1 MRDSSTHALGVG
13 TQPEAHHN
21 LGRGRRLE
29 EALRIRRIDKMYVLA
44 IEIGVNE
51 SAISRWRKG
60 APITTDNAVKLCQT
74 LDISADWLLLARG
87 NIDQHIDF
95 SISSDE
101 RELLGKLRVLPRDF
115 VIHFERAIESLSSSS
130 APNQTDSRRHQI

>member
-1 MRDSSTHALGVG
+1 MGRVRSREHD
-13 TQPEAHHN
+13 
-21 LGRGRRLE
+21 LGRGHRLE
-29 EALRIRRIDKMYVLA
+29 EALRIRRIDKMYGLA

-60 APITTDNAVKLCQT
+60 APIKTDNAVKLCQT

-87 NIDQHIDF
+87 NIDQHISF

-101 RELLGKLRVLPRDF
+101 RELLGNLRVLPRDF
-115 VIHFERAIESLSSSS
+115 MIYFGRAIESLSSK
-130 APNQTDSRRHQI
+130 

>member
-1 MRDSSTHALGVG
+1 MRERTTHILGIG
-13 TQPEAHHN
+13 AQPETHHD

-51 SAISRWRKG
+51 SAISRWRRG

-74 LDISADWLLLARG
+74 LDISADWFLLARG
-87 NIDQHIDF
+87 NIDQHVSF
-95 SISSDE
+95 AISPDE
-101 RELLGKLRVLPRDF
+101 RKLLERLRVLPRDF
-115 VIHFERAIESLSSSS
+115 VIHFGKAIDTISFK
-130 APNQTDSRRHQI
+130 